1 MKDIDKF
8 IDFLTKNIS
17 ITFIKK
23 HDGNDILILKNFEH
37 KTSEYEII
45 TRFYKGDYVSGY
57 LIKDGECI
65 INGKGFSMNSFNNLI
80 KMELKNELMRR
91 IQKQ

>member
-8 IDFLTKNIS
+8 IDFLAKNIS

-23 HDGNDILILKNFEH
+23 QDGNDILILKNF
-37 KTSEYEII
+37 KRKGSEYGII
-45 TRFYKGDYVSGY
+45 ARFNKGDYLSGY

-65 INGKGFSMNSFNNLI
+65 VNGKGFSMNSFTNFI
-80 KMELKNELMRR
+80 KTELK
-91 IQKQ
+91 K